1 MEGEEF
7 CGLGVPSGKCICW
20 DKIRCCI
27 YDLKTSRNNT
37 LLGSGVWR
45 GSLKW
50 YPRVDG
56 SVVLSTSTFYRL
68 TFHVLWLISP
78 KDLSEEEQR
87 EHKFSLTG
95 KIIKLNVSTGYSR
108 SSHEIDRNIRVI
120 GTHRGDEVM
129 KDNPLFLEVV
139 HVMVLDVIIFN
150 LRFSNL
156 WNSWKY
162 VKLYKDVLVWE
173 FYTLSSD
180 RLSLSGPPLTNDIT
194 QGAVQ
199 PKELRSTLSH
209 QGNRSSMKGP
219 IPLLADSFPFCQQ
232 LGGVYV
238 INIRLG
244 SCPQEVW
251 SFVGKLYT

>member
-173 FYTLSSD
+173 FYRLSSD
-180 RLSLSGPPLTNDIT
+180 RLSLSGHLSQMTLPRGLCSQKNSDPLWVIRATGLQWRDPSPYWLT
-194 QGAVQ
+194 A
-199 PKELRSTLSH
+199 SH
-209 QGNRSSMKGP
+209 SASSLEGYM
-219 IPLLADSFPFCQQ
+219 
-232 LGGVYV
+232 
-238 INIRLG
+238 
-244 SCPQEVW
+244 W
-251 SFVGKLYT
+251 